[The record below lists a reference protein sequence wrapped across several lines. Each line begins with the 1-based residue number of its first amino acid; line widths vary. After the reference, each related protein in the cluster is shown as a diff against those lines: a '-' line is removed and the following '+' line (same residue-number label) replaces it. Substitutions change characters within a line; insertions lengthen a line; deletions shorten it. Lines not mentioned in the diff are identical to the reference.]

1 MRIALVHDQLYEF
14 GGAER
19 VFRSL
24 CNIFPKADIYT
35 AFVDKNRLANFA
47 PELTDRKIS
56 TSFISRIPFITRLY
70 SPLRFLAPKI
80 WESFDFSG
88 NDLVISSSGWY
99 MCKGLITKKPTMH
112 ISYLHHPPRY
122 LYGYET
128 AMEWQRYLPIKI
140 YGNLINHFLRIWDY
154 ESSQRPDYFIANSEE
169 TRMRIEKF
177 YRRDS
182 IVIYP
187 PVSIPKNIK
196 VSGFRLQVSD
206 YYVTVSRLQKAKHI
220 EVLIKA
226 ANEMKFHLRIVG
238 DGKDRKYLESI
249 AGTTV
254 KFLGNISDSE
264 FDKLYSGARAFLFAS
279 VDEEFGIA
287 PVEAMGYGVPVIA
300 YRSGGLIETVKDGQN
315 GFLYDDLT
323 ASSLVQSIKRLDKM
337 SSQQY
342 LQMRLV
348 TRQEA
353 EKYSEDKFKKQI
365 LSFVEKIRKA

>member
-264 FDKLYSGARAFLFAS
+264 FDKLYSVARAFLFAS

-353 EKYSEDKFKKQI
+353 EKYSEDKFKKQ
-365 LSFVEKIRKA
+365 